1 MGENGQESC
10 HLRLFKKHGCSLI
23 DPFWGAREAPGSGM
37 GWQGDRQL
45 FGDQPLGLRSPHTP
59 PSKTWW
65 GASTGVDPIP
75 PLDPPIPAHG
85 RVSQPIIP
93 SRSGVS
99 PWAPLLPRFAFPLLS
114 PSSSSLAGRSGF
126 EVTPKLSPMGRGGA
140 EPLSLP
146 FSGSLGGKCFQ
157 LKFQNGSSALSGG
170 AGGGG
175 GRGRAFFMNGCG
187 RSCLSCSVTPPQPPN
202 PLTKFPGALSN

>member
-1 MGENGQESC
+1 MRESGQESC

-23 DPFWGAREAPGSGM
+23 DPLRGAREAPGGGV
-37 GWQGDRQL
+37 GWQGDSQV
-45 FGDQPLGLRSPHTP
+45 FWDQPSGPRSPHTP

-65 GASTGVDPIP
+65 EPAQGLIP
-75 PLDPPIPAHG
+75 FPLDPPSSARG
-85 RVSQPIIP
+85 RLSHPIIP
-93 SRSGVS
+93 SRAGVS
-99 PWAPLLPRFAFPLLS
+99 PWAPLLPRFAFLLLS
-114 PSSSSLAGRSGF
+114 PSFSSLAGRSGF
-126 EVTPKLSPMGRGGA
+126 EVPKLSPMGRGGA

-187 RSCLSCSVTPPQPPN
+187 RSCLSCSVTLPQPPN

>member
-1 MGENGQESC
+1 MGSRGRRWWRGGAAGGRS
-10 HLRLFKKHGCSLI
+10 GI
-23 DPFWGAREAPGSGM
+23 WGSPS
-37 GWQGDRQL
+37 
-45 FGDQPLGLRSPHTP
+45 GLRSPHTP
-59 PSKTWW
+59 PSKTSR
-65 GASTGVDPIP
+65 GASTGVNPTPSSSLQSPPVGESPIP
-75 PLDPPIPAHG
+75 TSCPGLGFPHG
-85 RVSQPIIP
+85 
-93 SRSGVS
+93 
-99 PWAPLLPRFAFPLLS
+99 LPRFAFLLS
-114 PSSSSLAGRSGF
+114 PSPSSLAGRSGF

-202 PLTKFPGALSN
+202 PLTKFSGALSN